1 LKYNLQTFSSDCIVA
16 LQVIKTKC
24 LQDFIHK
31 FINVQWDLKAQK
43 MKPHGLLLEALL
55 EELYYSTVGN
65 AVGFKL
71 LLEAYEPLLW
81 RNLSVSQEKIIL

>member
-1 LKYNLQTFSSDCIVA
+1 
-16 LQVIKTKC
+16 VIKTKC

-81 RNLSVSQEKIIL
+81 RNLSVRKEKFIFQQVLNCVCL